1 MNSAFGTLIDAK
13 IDINDTRVVVRL
25 ESLPQR
31 LQDRLYV
38 TIKGLTDELLAKVE
52 AREPVRTGRLRS
64 LTQSYVDVNR
74 KKLFVRG
81 RVRVLRTRRH
91 NTAAAAGALEY
102 GSTGKRFPVSG
113 YMRRGERGRFAYRV
127 QSYQRVGGVSEMR
140 FLRGPA
146 AAMLPKARAE
156 LQRVLREELAKTA

>member
-1 MNSAFGTLIDAK
+1 VNSAFGTLIDAQ
-13 IDINDTRVVVRL
+13 IDINDTRVVARL

-38 TIKGLTDELLAKVE
+38 TNKGLTDELLAKVE

-74 KKLFVRG
+74 RKLFVRG
-81 RVRVLRTRRH
+81 RVRVLRSRRH

-113 YMRRGERGRFAYRV
+113 YSRRSGRVR
-127 QSYQRVGGVSEMR
+127 SYQRVGGITEMR

-146 AAMLPKARAE
+146 AAMLPKARQA
-156 LQRVLREELAKTA
+156 LQRALREELAQTA

>member
-1 MNSAFGTLIDAK
+1 MISARDTLIDAK
-13 IDINDTRVVVRL
+13 LDLNDVRLRVRL
-25 ESLPQR
+25 ESMPKQLQKR
-31 LQDRLYV
+31 LTQTIGRL
-38 TIKGLTDELLAKVE
+38 TNELVHKVE

-64 LTQSYVDVNR
+64 LTQAYVDTNQI
-74 KKLFVRG
+74 KMFVRG

-102 GSTGKRFPVSG
+102 GSTGKKFAVKG
-113 YMRRGERGRFAYRV
+113 YMRRGSHVRG
-127 QSYQRVGGVSEMR
+127 YQRVGGITEMR

-156 LQRVLREELAKTA
+156 LRRVLADVLKD

>member
-1 MNSAFGTLIDAK
+1 VNSAFGTLIDAK
-13 IDINDTRVVVRL
+13 IDIGDTRLRVRL
-25 ESLPQR
+25 ESLPDR
-31 LQDRLYV
+31 LQKRLYT
-38 TIKGLTDELLAKVE
+38 TIKQLTDELLVKVE

-74 KKLFVRG
+74 RKLFVRG

-102 GSTGKRFPVSG
+102 GSTGKRFAVSG
-113 YMRRGERGRFAYRV
+113 YSRRGNRV
-127 QSYQRVGGVSEMR
+127 RSYQRVGGITEMR

-146 AAMLPKARAE
+146 AAMLPKARQA
-156 LQRVLREELAKTA
+156 LQRALREELAQTA